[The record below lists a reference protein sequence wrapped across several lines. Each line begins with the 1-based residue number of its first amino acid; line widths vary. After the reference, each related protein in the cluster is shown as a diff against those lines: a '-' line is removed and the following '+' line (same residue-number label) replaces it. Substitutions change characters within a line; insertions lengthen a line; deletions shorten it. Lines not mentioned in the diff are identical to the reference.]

1 MRFCIMASEAGLYV
15 CERII
20 FLNLKFWEFFVRFM
34 GDKNA
39 EIFVQNE
46 YTQCFLLDIVN
57 IVIAI

>member
-1 MRFCIMASEAGLYV
+1 MRFVGE
-15 CERII
+15 
-20 FLNLKFWEFFVRFM
+20 
-34 GDKNA
+34 KNA

>member
-1 MRFCIMASEAGLYV
+1 MPSEAGLYV

-20 FLNLKFWEFFVRFM
+20 FLNLKFGEIFLRFM

>member
-1 MRFCIMASEAGLYV
+1 MPSEAGLYV

-20 FLNLKFWEFFVRFM
+20 FLNLKFGDFIVRFR
-34 GDKNA
+34 GEENA

-46 YTQCFLLDIVN
+46 YTQCFLMDIVN